1 MRVIAAVTDE
11 SIHVIGVI
19 RREAR
24 VGPTRI
30 WVSVR
35 AVAKGSDTL
44 LRREK
49 TTLLECHLLLTG
61 VVVISTRE
69 TTLMPDDDI
78 TLLKIH
84 APIIEFHAGFG
95 TSTDVIV

>member
-1 MRVIAAVTDE
+1 MGVIATTTDE
-11 SIHVIGVI
+11 SVHVIGVI
-19 RREAR
+19 RCEAR
-24 VGPTRI
+24 VAPVRI

-49 TTLLECHLLLTG
+49 TTLLECHLFLTR
-61 VVVISTRE
+61 VIIVTTGD
-69 TTLMPDDDI
+69 TTLVSYDDI

-84 APIIEFHAGFG
+84 AAIIELHAGLG
-95 TSTDVIV
+95 ASTDVIV